1 MEREEKKL
9 FFRKNRT
16 IEQRQAGKFQN
27 HFYKGM
33 QALLDDGSSSSDQPE
48 KKLRI
53 VSQRLNLVK
62 GEDLMELLAF
72 EETSCDE
79 QFKITANYKN
89 CAKVGLKIEAVDA
102 MIISAMASAKA
113 E

>member
-1 MEREEKKL
+1 MEDEVKKL
-9 FFRKNRT
+9 FFGKNRT

-27 HFYKGM
+27 HFFKGM
-33 QALLDDGSSSSDQPE
+33 QALLDDGSSSSDQAE
-48 KKLRI
+48 KKLMI

-62 GEDLMELLAF
+62 GDDLMELLAF
-72 EETSCDE
+72 EETSGDE

-89 CAKVGLKIEAVDA
+89 CTKLGLQVDAVDA